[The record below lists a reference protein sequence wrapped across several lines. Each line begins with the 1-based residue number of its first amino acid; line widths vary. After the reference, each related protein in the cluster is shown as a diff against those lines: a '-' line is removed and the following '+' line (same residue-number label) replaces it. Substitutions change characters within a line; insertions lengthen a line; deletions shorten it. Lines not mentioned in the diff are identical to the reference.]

1 MDTSDP
7 LLSEVGR
14 TSTEDLN
21 WPTTDHSAGPVLELL
36 ADLGWAIVETPEANI
51 HATSPDGRAY
61 VGWLPEAPAAQ
72 RRDIVR
78 QVRIQPREGAAWFQ
92 EFGTN
97 TPSEAVAG
105 FLGSIVMYCS

>member
-1 MDTSDP
+1 MNTSDP
-7 LLSEVGR
+7 LLSAVGR
-14 TSTEDLN
+14 TSREDLN

-36 ADLGWAIVETPEANI
+36 TDLGWAIVETPEANI

-61 VGWLPEAPAAQ
+61 VGWLPEDPAA
-72 RRDIVR
+72 RKRDIVWHIR
-78 QVRIQPREGAAWFQ
+78 VQPIEGAAWSQ

-105 FLGSIVMYCS
+105 FLGALVMHCS